1 VCVWNSSA
9 LSEGESR
16 KTTTATIARMHSLS
30 DLLQLFCVQM
40 VVVEDLLWRT
50 RINTGLRFERP
61 RGPGLDNSSAKRGD
75 AIRRGP
81 RQPLE
86 LHEPPLSRNLESVYL
101 LATIPWDLTADEN
114 AANMQAQSAQPPF
127 MDAVLAF
134 WIASMASVCTNVKIH
149 ESRTNKEGTTPR
161 RQGRLLFE
169 RWAPSR
175 YRTAPSRCPL
185 ANDRFWYWY
194 MIFSLPRFIHTQFT
208 QYQKSPIASQN

>member
-1 VCVWNSSA
+1 M
-9 LSEGESR
+9 LSEAMPFAAG
-16 KTTTATIARMHSLS
+16 H
-30 DLLQLFCVQM
+30 D
-40 VVVEDLLWRT
+40 
-50 RINTGLRFERP
+50 G
-61 RGPGLDNSSAKRGD
+61 
-75 AIRRGP
+75 
-81 RQPLE
+81 QPLE
-86 LHEPPLSRNLESVYL
+86 LHLSPLLSVEKL
-101 LATIPWDLTADEN
+101 GIAVPACHQGHEDLTADEN